1 MEQDGGYLRASGYYN
16 RHANEGI
23 IRKIQMFLAS
33 HGYDIGETGSDGI
46 FGRKTYEAIRK
57 YQRENGL
64 KDDGM
69 WGEDTNQYHRVL
81 GAGETTFTGPR
92 SGAHAGTHT
101 FGKNYRGTSYAS
113 SGNVTYSQINNAIEK
128 AIQNPEWF

>member
-1 MEQDGGYLRASGYYN
+1 MGGHRKLATQDYWDNLIQRVNNRFQNVPKHTETLIITENPEGKGNVAHIPMQQDGGYLRASGYYK
-16 RHANEGI
+16 RHANEGT

-57 YQRENGL
+57 YQRDNGL

-69 WGEDTNQYHRVL
+69 
-81 GAGETTFTGPR
+81 
-92 SGAHAGTHT
+92 
-101 FGKNYRGTSYAS
+101 
-113 SGNVTYSQINNAIEK
+113 
-128 AIQNPEWF
+128 